1 MTPIRI
7 WGIGLCV
14 SLVIAGCGDGGSSSG
29 SSEPL
34 SKREYQQ
41 QLVRLYIDA
50 QAVGD
55 IYPNLEIE
63 TASESACRQT
73 LHQYVDLV
81 SSLIERLA
89 DLNPP
94 AGARDTQAEIVDGGR
109 RSVQRWSRLEDQ
121 VSAGELSCGHELGR
135 QILRAESD
143 SANAAFQRLRE
154 LGYATFD

>member
-89 DLNPP
+89 DLNPGWCARHP
-94 AGARDTQAEIVDGGR
+94 GRDRRRRPKIGAAMEPTRRPSFGR
-109 RSVQRWSRLEDQ
+109 RAQ
-121 VSAGELSCGHELGR
+121 
-135 QILRAESD
+135 LR
-143 SANAAFQRLRE
+143 
-154 LGYATFD
+154 T